1 MENTT
6 EADQVESAADVVQVL
21 STVRSINK
29 QPKRNFTTTMQ
40 VENAVV
46 YAQRVYQK
54 PIEGREYRR
63 HLSGS
68 SE

>member
-54 PIEGREYRR
+54 PIEGRE
-63 HLSGS
+63 
-68 SE
+68 